1 MYCTEWGSVD
11 LMECSNLKYSV
22 CIMCT
27 HFVFIANCVLVYSL
41 LPVELL
47 IIEHLSVC
55 LYIKNWY
62 RANAVLN
69 LRKPGHCTH
78 CGCYKKCSLQKS
90 RWRT

>member
-1 MYCTEWGSVD
+1 MD

-55 LYIKNWY
+55 LYIKN
-62 RANAVLN
+62 
-69 LRKPGHCTH
+69 
-78 CGCYKKCSLQKS
+78 
-90 RWRT
+90 